1 MAEAL
6 RSQPGTQPQADSVD
20 WAARWVA
27 KFLVYQ
33 QRRFGAGTATT
44 PHQVADFVRF
54 TAVRWQT
61 PAWQQNQAQAALWAH
76 FGFPTPA
83 SNPAPS
89 QPSAPGGGSVLP
101 PSDPAWAEDPT
112 AFGPPEPTGAHR
124 AEPVPPQAPAEGAAP
139 KLTLAQAL
147 LKLQGAMRLRHYSLR
162 TEETYGHWLRQYWAF
177 LQTRKRQ
184 PGFAELPPAAK
195 AKAFLEYLAVAR
207 QVAAAT
213 QNQALNALVF
223 FYRQVLG
230 RPLGELGTVLRAKKG
245 KRLPEVLTGEQTRRL
260 LAAMGGT
267 PQLIARLLYGTG
279 LRLME
284 GLRLRVKDVDF
295 ERNVIF
301 VRGGKGDKDRVTLL
315 PESLREPL
323 RRHLEEIQRRHQID
337 LKAGMGQVLLP
348 DALER
353 KYPAASREW
362 GWQWVF
368 PAEGFSR
375 DPRSGRVLRH
385 HTPEDVVQRAVKAAR
400 EKAGLAQRVGCHTL
414 RHCFATHLLEAQYDI
429 RTVQELLG
437 HKSVETTQIYTH
449 VMHKPGLGVRS
460 PLDQPD

>member
-6 RSQPGTQPQADSVD
+6 RSQPGTQPQAGSVD

-54 TAVRWQT
+54 TAGRWQT

-83 SNPAPS
+83 SNPAPG
-89 QPSAPGGGSVLP
+89 QPPAPGVGSVLP

-112 AFGPPEPTGAHR
+112 AFGPPEATGAHR
-124 AEPVPPQAPAEGAAP
+124 AEPAPPQPPAEGAAP

-177 LQTRKRQ
+177 LQTRPRQ

-195 AKAFLEYLAVAR
+195 AKAFLEHWAVAR

-284 GLRLRVKDVDF
+284 GLRLRVKDVEF

-301 VRGGKGDKDRVTLL
+301 VRGGKGDKDRVTMVPERLV
-315 PESLREPL
+315 ESLRAH
-323 RRHLEEIQRRHQID
+323 RVHVRHLHETD
-337 LKAGMGQVLLP
+337 LANGSGEVWMPEGL
-348 DALER
+348 R
-353 KYPAASREW
+353 GKYPGAARQF
-362 GWQWVF
+362 GWQWLF
-368 PAEGFSR
+368 PMATLSQE
-375 DPRSGRVLRH
+375 PESGGWPAVPPLRGRLACA
-385 HTPEDVVQRAVKAAR
+385 PLRLAPQRPPPK
-400 EKAGLAQRVGCHTL
+400 KIQL
-414 RHCFATHLLEAQYDI
+414 RA
-429 RTVQELLG
+429 
-437 HKSVETTQIYTH
+437 
-449 VMHKPGLGVRS
+449 
-460 PLDQPD
+460 